1 VTTLASLLD
10 VICLLLAPC
19 YISITYRK
27 EVMLLMHY
35 YYGRCVFARGGGL
48 YDPLTTR
55 ETQLVTTPLFYCV
68 WTI

>member
-1 VTTLASLLD
+1 
-10 VICLLLAPC
+10 
-19 YISITYRK
+19 
-27 EVMLLMHY
+27 MLLMHY